1 MKTVTRYDRM
11 AIMDSAIDDDGF
23 LNITACPIAKPGVF
37 PYRFSDGSELMEAKL
52 PDDIFSP
59 ETVQSAN
66 SKPITNDHPSETV
79 KPANYKK
86 YAVGMTHNDAQ
97 SDGRHLKV
105 SMTVADQ
112 KTLDQIRDGKH
123 ELSIGFLANIDENP
137 GEYQGTRYD
146 AAQKNIKINHIAIV
160 DRGRAGHDVNL
171 FGDSAEMVLDKHK
184 SNGGNQMTKL
194 MLDSGDTVELESDAA
209 DKVQAQIKAYKQ
221 QITDAKE
228 QAKQSK
234 ETAEET
240 EKKLKSAKDD
250 KEKAESE
257 ATKAN
262 AEKDAEKAKAKKAKQ
277 DAAESIQE
285 AVKNRLALE
294 KKAKKVLGDSYE
306 FESKDDKQI
315 KVDAIKKLNDSFDE
329 KDKDDIYINTYF
341 DAMQDIAENTGFDNA
356 GGEFHKDSANETKIG
371 KNLDLYDKKFGGEK

>member
-1 MKTVTRYDRM
+1 M
-11 AIMDSAIDDDGF
+11 AILDSAIDDDGF

-79 KPANYKK
+79 KPSNYKK

-112 KTLDQIRDGKH
+112 QTLDQIRDGKH
-123 ELSIGFLANIDENP
+123 ELSIGFLANVDEKP
-137 GEYQGTRYD
+137 GEYQGAHYD

-171 FGDSAEMVLDKHK
+171 FGDSAEMVQDDKK
-184 SNGGNQMTKL
+184 QNGGSEMTKL
-194 MLDSGDTVELESDAA
+194 MLDSGDTIELESDAA
-209 DKVQAQIKAYKQ
+209 DKVQAQLKAYKQ

-228 QAKQSK
+228 QAKTSK
-234 ETAEET
+234 EAAEES
-240 EKKLKSAKDD
+240 EKKAKSAKDD
-250 KEKAESE
+250 KDKAEE
-257 ATKAN
+257 KATKAK
-262 AEKDAEKAKAKKAKQ
+262 AEADAEKAKAKKAKE
-277 DAAESIQE
+277 DAADSIQE
-285 AVKNRLALE
+285 AVKTRLSLE
-294 KKAKKVLGDSYE
+294 KKAKKVLGDSYD

-315 KVDAIKKLNDSFDE
+315 KIDAIKKLNDSFDE
-329 KDKDDIYINTYF
+329 KDKDDVYINTYF
-341 DAMQDIAENTGFDNA
+341 DAMQDIAEHKGFDNA
-356 GGEFHKDSANETKIG
+356 GGEFHKDSANENKQN
-371 KNLDLYDKKFGGEK
+371 NLDLYDKKFGGEK